1 KMKIMIA
8 YPPIETEKGV
18 PLLSQNRQFQYFNE
32 PTYIYP
38 MVPASAATLLK
49 KARYE
54 VIWSDGIAEEKT
66 YSDWLEEVKK
76 ESPDL
81 IAMETKTPVVKRHWQ
96 IIEEI
101 KDINPGIK
109 TVLTGD
115 HVTALPEESME
126 KSKVDFIL
134 TGGDYDFL
142 LLNLVK
148 FLEGKV
154 SLEPG
159 IWHRESK
166 RVKNTGRFLTNHD
179 LNSSPF
185 IDRELTKWWLYSEK
199 NGNYKKTPG
208 TYIMAGRDCWWH
220 RCSFCSWTTLY
231 PNFRVRKPENLLDE
245 IGYLLE
251 NYPLKEIFD
260 DTGTFPRGK

>member
-1 KMKIMIA
+1 MKIMLA

-38 MVPASAATLLK
+38 IVPASAATLLNQ
-49 KARYE
+49 ARYE

-101 KDINPGIK
+101 KDIDPRIK
-109 TVLTGD
+109 AVLMGD

-134 TGGDYDFL
+134 TG
-142 LLNLVK
+142 
-148 FLEGKV
+148 
-154 SLEPG
+154 
-159 IWHRESK
+159 
-166 RVKNTGRFLTNHD
+166 
-179 LNSSPF
+179 
-185 IDRELTKWWLYSEK
+185 
-199 NGNYKKTPG
+199 
-208 TYIMAGRDCWWH
+208 
-220 RCSFCSWTTLY
+220 
-231 PNFRVRKPENLLDE
+231 E
-245 IGYLLE
+245 IT
-251 NYPLKEIFD
+251 IFSC
-260 DTGTFPRGK
+260 